1 MHKPSRH
8 PATEPGLAPFRTKDL
23 IGHVLCVVFLP
34 FGFATLT
41 SMPVLSAPLADTIA
55 LGELGGEDPRILRG
69 VDLPEI
75 DEADCALTVTR
86 SRCSTFRHGP

>member
-1 MHKPSRH
+1 VGTSS
-8 PATEPGLAPFRTKDL
+8 
-23 IGHVLCVVFLP
+23 VLCSYLSALP
-34 FGFATLT
+34 TLT
-41 SMPVLSAPLADTIA
+41 SMPVLSAPLADIIA